1 MQNYH
6 VDTGSV
12 LSLFSEIVACV
23 LGDVVAFFD
32 RFDEV
37 RGNLT
42 MHHEIYV
49 LNVVSEDEFRLC
61 ARQKR
66 PTVLMK

>member
-49 LNVVSEDEFRLC
+49 LNVVSED
-61 ARQKR
+61 
-66 PTVLMK
+66 